1 MRPSGR
7 STACTGTPSPKGA
20 SPSVTFPRTTRRGD
34 RHEHSCHH
42 HPRLQRPLVPAAD
55 RQDRDRDQEARVRR
69 AGRGAGHRRRLG
81 RRLHRLVPRDRQ
93 PARRAHH
100 RRRHLPVRHP
110 KEVSDMTDIAELESA
125 LHTAQARQKADK
137 LVIFTWGGDLDKV
150 WPTLILATSAA
161 AMGMETIVFFTF
173 WGLFPL
179 VRNDI
184 RLTGDNWMQKLL
196 STMHRG
202 GTEHLKLSQM
212 NFAGMGPAMMRKLA
226 SEHKVAS
233 PQELLELA
241 REMGVR
247 LIPCQMTMDLLGL
260 SREDL
265 IDGLEEPAGAATALA
280 EAQDAI
286 TLFI

>member
-1 MRPSGR
+1 
-7 STACTGTPSPKGA
+7 
-20 SPSVTFPRTTRRGD
+20 
-34 RHEHSCHH
+34 
-42 HPRLQRPLVPAAD
+42 
-55 RQDRDRDQEARVRR
+55 
-69 AGRGAGHRRRLG
+69 
-81 RRLHRLVPRDRQ
+81 
-93 PARRAHH
+93 
-100 RRRHLPVRHP
+100 
-110 KEVSDMTDIAELESA
+110 MTDTEQLATA
-125 LHTAQARQKADK
+125 LAVDRAQPRANK

-179 VRNDI
+179 VRNDV

-196 STMHRG
+196 SAMHRG
-202 GTEHLKLSQM
+202 GTHHLRLSQL
-212 NFAGMGPAMMRKLA
+212 NFAGAGPAMMRKLA
-226 SEHKVAS
+226 NDHKVAS

-241 REMGVR
+241 QEMGVR

-260 SREDL
+260 TREDM